1 MHVGSPDAARAQ
13 DVVSRWSR
21 RARSWRRDGR
31 SHRGRGARPTTAPVA
46 TSTTGGVSPV
56 DAGATDAE
64 GGGERQMGKIL
75 AAFLLVYYVFSLSQQ
90 LSLSSLTSHFVFSL
104 CLSLFLMPLPLS
116 ALLSLSLFL
125 FLSPYLYLLSTL
137 SVSSP
142 SVFFFPLW
150 RGKGE
155 RKRE

>member
-1 MHVGSPDAARAQ
+1 
-13 DVVSRWSR
+13 
-21 RARSWRRDGR
+21 
-31 SHRGRGARPTTAPVA
+31 
-46 TSTTGGVSPV
+46 
-56 DAGATDAE
+56 
-64 GGGERQMGKIL
+64 MGKIL